1 MTETISILLPWPEY
15 TLWPNSRS
23 HWAVLAK
30 ARKQAKDVAFW
41 TMKEQKLAFPLDAHI
56 HLEYMPPTT
65 RPYDMDNAMSSC
77 KAYIDGMALASGAD
91 DANWHISHKKGNVR
105 KPDGAVL
112 VQLIV
117 SETQAGLTPPTR
129 QSGVVSR

>member
-23 HWAVLAK
+23 HWAKLAK

-41 TMKEQKLAFPLDAHI
+41 TVREQKLAFPLDAHI
-56 HLEYMPPTT
+56 HLKYMPPTT
-65 RPYDMDNAMSSC
+65 RPYDMDNAMAAC
-77 KAYIDGMALASGAD
+77 KAYIDGIALASGAD
-91 DANWHISHKKGNVR
+91 DANWTISHKKGNVR

-112 VQLIV
+112 VQLII
-117 SETQAGLTPPTR
+117 ETSVR
-129 QSGVVSR
+129 QDKVSRCKR